1 MLYTLNHSDYADFSV
16 FARNRL
22 PARSYFI
29 PYPNRALADAVT
41 PKEKRYGSPKVI
53 CLNGDWDFKFYPR
66 PAELPLVLDTDA
78 VDFRKMPVPGC
89 WQFHGIDRPFY
100 LNVRY
105 QFPFDPPRI
114 PTLEPVGRVFSW
126 IGFDQ
131 GVKPRWKTP
140 KDEYNFVGVYRR
152 FLELEPGDSRCVISF
167 LGVASCLELHVNGSF
182 VGYSEGAHNTA
193 EFDLTPFLRSGRN
206 ELVAVV
212 RRWCNGSYLEC
223 QDMFRNNGIFRDV
236 LLRVSRPADL
246 WDVNARTEKQNG
258 LYALELSAEA
268 AEGTEISFTLEGFGL
283 HRSAKATSE
292 NGKAGVRFEG
302 LEVLEW
308 NAEDPVLYNLY
319 YETESCCVRERIGF
333 RTVEIRGDVF
343 LLNGQKLKLKGVNH
357 HDSSPTNGYSLT
369 PEEIERDLLV
379 CKDFNIDTIRTS
391 HYPPDPLLLEL
402 ADELGLY
409 VVDENDLETHGTWA
423 HRLPPSYDRI
433 SDDPNWEPRY
443 LDRISR
449 LYGRDKLHGNTCVVM
464 WSLGNESGGTCNIDA
479 MYDWLKARTSLPVHY
494 ESVIHCKR
502 TCYDV
507 GSEMY
512 PAVDQVQ
519 AVGEHRRKEARLNDR
534 PYFLCEY
541 AHTMGVGPGNAEA
554 YWKLIYAHDNLM
566 GGCVWEMTDHAVL
579 HEDGSYTYGGDH
591 GEWEHDGNF
600 CVDGLFYPD
609 RRPST
614 GAKIIRHVYRP
625 IRIRHL
631 DANRFELFNTTAF
644 TPGQAYQL
652 RLCWNDGT
660 EQTLQPELPPLSKAV
675 LELPLGQRTKDGR
688 TVTVEVTDTRTGRQV
703 SAEQLILEEGA
714 LLLPTPAALPAGV
727 EFVDGR
733 LCVTLP
739 DGHRLLTETPSTS
752 LWRAATDNDRDPQ
765 GANTMKKWYGT
776 KETLLSAKQIPT
788 GFELRSRLTRDPLN
802 VFEITDRYEGVEGGI
817 LVTSRLHCIRG
828 KGTVPRFGK
837 VFRLHRDYDT
847 VSYHGRTGESYC
859 DMKEQFP
866 IADVGPLSAADMT
879 EPNLKP
885 QESGNRC
892 DCSWAALRSDKVQI
906 SFEAVDRPFELAVKP
921 YSDLALTKMKHREDE
936 RRTGTYVTIQ
946 AFQQGIGTG
955 SCGPR
960 IAPEYTFSVRE
971 DYLLRFLIRIA
982 EI

>member
-1 MLYTLNHSDYADFSV
+1 MKYVLDQSNYADFCV
-16 FARNRL
+16 FERNKL
-22 PARSYFI
+22 PPRSYFI
-29 PYPNRALADAVT
+29 PYPDRNAADAVRAR
-41 PKEKRYGSPKVI
+41 EKRYRSEKVL
-53 CLNGDWDFKFYPR
+53 CLNDDWDFKFYPR
-66 PAELPLVLDTDA
+66 PAELPLALDTET
-78 VDFRKMPVPGC
+78 VGFGTMPVPGC

-114 PTLEPVGRVFSW
+114 PTTDPVGRVFSW

-152 FLELEPGDSRCVISF
+152 KLQIAPVDYRYVISF
-167 LGVASCLELHVNGSF
+167 LGVASCLELYTNGCF

-193 EFDLTPFLRSGRN
+193 EFDLTPYLRPGEN
-206 ELVAVV
+206 ELLAVV
-212 RRWCNGSYLEC
+212 RRWCTGTYLEC

-236 LLRVSRPADL
+236 LLRVSEPADL
-246 WDVNARTEKQNG
+246 WDIDARTEKSNG

-268 AEGTEISFTLEGFGL
+268 AEGTKISFTLEGHGL
-283 HRSAKATSE
+283 KRSARAAAE
-292 NGKAGVRFEG
+292 NGKARVRFDN

-308 NAEDPVLYNLY
+308 NAEEPTLYSVY
-319 YETESCCVRERIGF
+319 YETESCCVKERIGF

-343 LLNGQKLKLKGVNH
+343 LLNGRRIKLKGVNH
-357 HDSSPTNGYSLT
+357 HDSSPTNGYTLT
-369 PEEIERDLLV
+369 PEEIERDLRV

-409 VVDENDLETHGTWA
+409 VVDENDLETHGVWA

-433 SDDPNWEPRY
+433 SDDPKWAPRY

-464 WSLGNESGGTCNIDA
+464 WSLGNESGGTCNTDA
-479 MYDWLKARTSLPVHY
+479 MYDWLKARSPLPVHY

-512 PAVDQVQ
+512 PAPDLVRD
-519 AVGEHRRKEARLNDR
+519 VGEHRRSETRLNDR

-541 AHTMGVGPGNAEA
+541 AHAMGVGPGNAEA
-554 YWKLIYAHDNLM
+554 YWKLIYEYDNLM

-609 RRPST
+609 RSPST

-625 IRIRHL
+625 IRVRHL
-631 DANRFELFNTTAF
+631 DGNRFELFNTTAF
-644 TPGQAYQL
+644 SPGQRYRL
-652 RLCWNDGT
+652 RLIWNDGS
-660 EQTLQPELPPLSKAV
+660 ENTLEPELPPLSKAIV
-675 LELPLGQRTKDGR
+675 ELPLGTPTAEGLIL
-688 TVTVEVTDTRTGRQV
+688 TIGVTDSRTGRLV
-703 SAEQLILEEGA
+703 STEQLVLEEGA
-714 LLLPTPAALPAGV
+714 LPVPPPAPLSAAL
-727 EFVDGR
+727 EFVNGQ
-733 LCVTLP
+733 LCIPLP
-739 DGHRLLTETPSTS
+739 DRHRLLAENPSTS
-752 LWRAATDNDRDPQ
+752 VWRAATDNDRNPQ
-765 GANTMKKWYGT
+765 GGNAMQKWYGT
-776 KETLLSAKQIPT
+776 QETLLSVKRIPN
-788 GFELRSRLTRDPLN
+788 GFERSSRLTRDPLT
-802 VFEITDRYEGVEGGI
+802 VFEITDTYEGVEGGI
-817 LVTSRLHCIRG
+817 LVTSRLHCVRG
-828 KGTVPRFGK
+828 KGTLPRFGK
-837 VFRLHRDYDT
+837 VFRLHKDFDRA
-847 VSYHGRTGESYC
+847 VYHGRTGESYC
-859 DMKEQFP
+859 DMKEQVP
-866 IADVGPLSAADMT
+866 IGTVRCSVSDLT
-879 EPNLKP
+879 EPNIKP

-892 DCSWAALRSDKVQI
+892 DCSWAELSSSSCRVR
-906 SFEAVDRPFELAVKP
+906 FEAVDRPFELAVKP
-921 YSDLALTKMKHREDE
+921 YSDLALTKMTHRKDE
-936 RRTGTYVTIQ
+936 LRTGTYVTIQ

-960 IAPEYTFSVRE
+960 TAPEYTYPVRE
-971 DYLLRFLIRIA
+971 DYVLRFVIRIEA
-982 EI
+982 L